1 MEKRDK
7 LVIVVFSV
15 FTLAAGF
22 IGRAVDMVLT
32 EQPEGQSLGML
43 IWLILP
49 LLISVIIRLTNKG
62 YFEPVGFKMNFGR
75 NAKIYAISLLIFP
88 LISIVCTR
96 TAYQFNQT
104 IVGGF
109 DRSLVGVVV
118 AGAVLKNLVEEI
130 TWRGNMVPFFEKTE
144 WNDYLIYLST
154 GLIWGCWHI
163 PYYLYFVGLDGDM
176 KLKTILSGIV
186 IMLMW
191 TPLFVEVRRA
201 TRSFIP
207 AYLLHMTEELSYSLI
222 FVPAGKFKLNKTY
235 DIFMNPVSGIIPL
248 AFILVLGLI
257 LRNRRVCRGEVLC
270 QE

>member
-1 MEKRDK
+1 MKKRDK

-75 NAKIYAISLLIFP
+75 NAKIYAISLLIF
-88 LISIVCTR
+88 
-96 TAYQFNQT
+96 
-104 IVGGF
+104 
-109 DRSLVGVVV
+109 
-118 AGAVLKNLVEEI
+118 
-130 TWRGNMVPFFEKTE
+130 
-144 WNDYLIYLST
+144 
-154 GLIWGCWHI
+154 
-163 PYYLYFVGLDGDM
+163 
-176 KLKTILSGIV
+176 
-186 IMLMW
+186 
-191 TPLFVEVRRA
+191 
-201 TRSFIP
+201 
-207 AYLLHMTEELSYSLI
+207 
-222 FVPAGKFKLNKTY
+222 
-235 DIFMNPVSGIIPL
+235 MNPVSGIIPL